1 MPTTLDSALAELVE
15 AISNRDS
22 LVRCVLSGRRR
33 NFELATER
41 IDIKPVLIK
50 GSILLQIMENDGVR
64 TTTRNADLAP
74 VEIHSLLNSGFANLL
89 VESTSGSIS
98 LRITKKGEAQ
108 VHYEKRELVQNL
120 EHDRKKKRLLDSA
133 DPFLIEVGISD
144 NKGVVKPSRQDKF
157 KQVEEFLRLL
167 APTVE
172 SAMSAGHLH
181 QPTASKPLSIVD
193 LGCGHAYLTLAA
205 HQYLRAINTPV
216 HVVGIDIREES
227 RARNE
232 KIAESLGISH
242 SIEFRAEEIAATTK
256 TEVDVAIALHACDTA
271 TDDALAWAVKNGAGL
286 ILAAPCCHH
295 DIQRQLSEIPEPWS
309 IVTKQ
314 GILKERLGDILT
326 DAIRCQILRL
336 LGYRVEAIEFIGGE
350 HTPRNLMIRAVK
362 TGAVPERVDIDR
374 YKSLIEQWQLAPYLA
389 TALKAELASA
399 LG

>member
-74 VEIHSLLNSGFANLL
+74 VEIHSLLDSGFANLL

-144 NKGVVKPSRQDKF
+144 
-157 KQVEEFLRLL
+157 
-167 APTVE
+167 
-172 SAMSAGHLH
+172 
-181 QPTASKPLSIVD
+181 SKEI
-193 LGCGHAYLTLAA
+193 GRA
-205 HQYLRAINTPV
+205 HV
-216 HVVGIDIREES
+216 
-227 RARNE
+227 
-232 KIAESLGISH
+232 
-242 SIEFRAEEIAATTK
+242 
-256 TEVDVAIALHACDTA
+256 
-271 TDDALAWAVKNGAGL
+271 
-286 ILAAPCCHH
+286 
-295 DIQRQLSEIPEPWS
+295 
-309 IVTKQ
+309 
-314 GILKERLGDILT
+314 
-326 DAIRCQILRL
+326 
-336 LGYRVEAIEFIGGE
+336 
-350 HTPRNLMIRAVK
+350 
-362 TGAVPERVDIDR
+362 
-374 YKSLIEQWQLAPYLA
+374 
-389 TALKAELASA
+389 
-399 LG
+399 

>member
-74 VEIHSLLNSGFANLL
+74 AEIHSLLNSGFANLL
-89 VESTSGSIS
+89 VESTTGSIS

-144 NKGVVKPSRQDKF
+144 SKGVVKPSRQDKF

-167 APTVE
+167 VPTVE
-172 SAMSAGHLH
+172 SAMSAGHLY
-181 QPTASKPLSIVD
+181 QPTASQPLSIVD
-193 LGCGHAYLTLAA
+193 LGCGHAYLTFAA
-205 HQYLRAINTPV
+205 HQYLRANNTPV

-295 DIQRQLSEIPEPWS
+295 DIQRQLSEVPEPWS

-362 TGAVPERVDIDR
+362 TGAAPERIEIDR